1 MIRIILTTD
10 RDLTVM
16 YLTHI
21 SLVLEGVLT
30 ARSVAVKVCCLLVT
44 IYAVLRPA
52 VLSPTEPQEPLPLDG
67 IVLPVVVEMHLDV
80 RGADV
85 DFVTAVT
92 LDTVVVGLLLVVGAV
107 HELVTAVVHWS
118 HSTETI
124 LESFVHLL
132 MPFTVSDHFFLLCKI
147 FALAHGYSTVKMLT
161 IVHFFASIKPTF

>member
-1 MIRIILTTD
+1 ME
-10 RDLTVM
+10 M
-16 YLTHI
+16 
-21 SLVLEGVLT
+21 
-30 ARSVAVKVCCLLVT
+30 CCLLVP
-44 IYAVLRPA
+44 IHAVVCVT
-52 VLSPTEPQEPLPLDG
+52 VLCSTKSEEPLPLNC
-67 IVLPVVVEMHLDV
+67 IVLPVVVEVHLHV
-80 RGADV
+80 GGADV
-85 DFVTAVT
+85 HLVTAIT
-92 LDTVVVGLLLVVGAV
+92 LDTVIVGLFLVVGAV